1 MTWIN
6 TLDTTT
12 PSNTDNPQEGAERIR
27 EAKKAIIERLDKE
40 HYMPIEDNEVKNAA
54 AGEHKAITL
63 RKQDSAPTTGADK
76 HAIYAREVGGT
87 LEMFTKDAAGNEVQ
101 LTKDGARYDDPGVIK
116 MYGGASAPDGWLICD
131 GSLKSKT
138 TYASLF
144 AVLGTN
150 YGEDGDLFRLP
161 DFSGRTAY
169 GVGDSET
176 EGSSALAR
184 GDKPGT
190 AKHQLTEAEL
200 PRHTHSGGNH
210 NHSIY
215 YRSRS
220 RGTGSDIDTVWASP
234 QDNTSNSS
242 ILDNTHNHGINE
254 NNCGDAP
261 HENMSPGV
269 VVNYIIKT

>member
-144 AVLGTN
+144 AVLGTT
-150 YGEDGDLFRLP
+150 YGEDGDFFRLP

-200 PRHTHSGGNH
+200 AEHDHPHTHNLRLDALPDGNP
-210 NHSIY
+210 
-215 YRSRS
+215 
-220 RGTGSDIDTVWASP
+220 GGSDIAQTYKNASYFSGVIS
-234 QDNTSNSS
+234 SNSA
-242 ILDNTHNHGINE
+242 NTGN
-254 NNCGDAP
+254 DTA

>member
-144 AVLGTN
+144 AVLGTT
-150 YGEDGDLFRLP
+150 YGEDGDFFRLP

-200 PRHTHSGGNH
+200 AEHDHRMYRSEPPGTYNYGTYSLGSSTGRQWTSVAMENSGGGN
-210 NHSIY
+210 
-215 YRSRS
+215 
-220 RGTGSDIDTVWASP
+220 A
-234 QDNTSNSS
+234 
-242 ILDNTHNHGINE
+242 
-254 NNCGDAP
+254 